1 MKIRYDSS
9 VNQIKKG
16 AIISYLAI
24 CVSMLSGL
32 LYTPWMVKQIGVND
46 YGLYT
51 LASSLI
57 SMFLIDFGISEAV
70 SRFISKYNAEGN
82 QKKVNDFLGLIYKL
96 YILIDLL
103 IFLIL
108 IIIYFF
114 IPIIYSKLTPAEVEK
129 FKIIYLI
136 TSTFSIVSLPFITLN
151 GILSSYERFKIL
163 KLCDLINK
171 LMVLGLTV
179 LALLFGYKL
188 YALVLV
194 HAFSGLIII
203 AIKLYYIRGNL
214 PVKVNFRYKDRSL
227 LKEVF
232 SFSIWA
238 TVSTIANRFIF
249 NVTPSILGAI
259 SGSRQIAIFGI
270 ASTLEAYAYIIS
282 GAVNGMFLPKVSKIL
297 AKKKDGQ
304 HVLPLM
310 IKVGRI
316 QYSIIGLIFIG
327 FTLVGKEF
335 IYHWMGEG
343 FEWAYYC
350 AILMMLPG
358 VFRVPQQIAS
368 VTIIAMNKVKIQALV
383 YIIVAVLNILFSS
396 ILSRYFGAIGAA
408 LSICIVYI
416 VRLIIMNI
424 IYYKVLHINVFSFI
438 KEAYIKMAPPMIIT
452 YVFGIL
458 INRLT
463 VYSLRAFII
472 KGTLIVLLY
481 IILLWNISLNNY
493 EKSLFKRV
501 RGL

>member
-1 MKIRYDSS
+1 
-9 VNQIKKG
+9 
-16 AIISYLAI
+16 
-24 CVSMLSGL
+24 
-32 LYTPWMVKQIGVND
+32 
-46 YGLYT
+46 
-51 LASSLI
+51 
-57 SMFLIDFGISEAV
+57 
-70 SRFISKYNAEGN
+70 
-82 QKKVNDFLGLIYKL
+82 
-96 YILIDLL
+96 
-103 IFLIL
+103 
-108 IIIYFF
+108 
-114 IPIIYSKLTPAEVEK
+114 
-129 FKIIYLI
+129 
-136 TSTFSIVSLPFITLN
+136 
-151 GILSSYERFKIL
+151 
-163 KLCDLINK
+163 
-171 LMVLGLTV
+171 MVLGLTV

-458 INRLT
+458 INRFT